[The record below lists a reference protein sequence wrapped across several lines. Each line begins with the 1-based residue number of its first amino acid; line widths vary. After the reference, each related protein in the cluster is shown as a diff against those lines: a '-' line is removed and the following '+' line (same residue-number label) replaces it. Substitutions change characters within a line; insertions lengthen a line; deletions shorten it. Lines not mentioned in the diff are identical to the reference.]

1 MFASSFNFNITH
13 LHIRITHLHIRS
25 PKSRPNESTHAAS
38 ERRPI
43 QKRKSSLNLRAQYHN
58 IDSNKSTRVVIERRP
73 IQKRQSSLNLRA
85 QYHNIE
91 SARDVARTEPEV
103 TLHDAY
109 VVVL

>member
-1 MFASSFNFNITH
+1 MFASSLNFNITH
-13 LHIRITHLHIRS
+13 VHIFS
-25 PKSRPNESTHAAS
+25 PKSRPNESTRAAG

-58 IDSNKSTRVVIERRP
+58 IDSNKSTRVANERRP
-73 IQKRQSSLNLRA
+73 IQKRKSSLNLRA

-103 TLHDAY
+103 TIHAAY